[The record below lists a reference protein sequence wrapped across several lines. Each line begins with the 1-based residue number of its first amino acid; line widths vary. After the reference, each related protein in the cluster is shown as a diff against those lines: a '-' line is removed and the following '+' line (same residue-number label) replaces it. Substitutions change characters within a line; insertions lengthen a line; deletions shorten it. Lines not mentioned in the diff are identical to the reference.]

1 MAINT
6 PAPDFVPDTASGAF
20 GQAIVS
26 VLDLVVMVLPF
37 ALFLLR
43 HLVFIGLVYV
53 FERVSSRSIHPPI
66 LMSESHHAHVDVKK
80 NCRPRSC
87 SNKILLKFGPN
98 RSFIPPPACCS
109 RALIFT
115 VPAVPLASLQY
126 NGSATLSFLE
136 NSERMVREQ
145 LEGRGQ

>member
-20 GQAIVS
+20 GQAFVY

-37 ALFLLR
+37 ALFLLV

-66 LMSESHHAHVDVKK
+66 LMSDLSHHAHVVVK
-80 NCRPRSC
+80 
-87 SNKILLKFGPN
+87 
-98 RSFIPPPACCS
+98 
-109 RALIFT
+109 
-115 VPAVPLASLQY
+115 
-126 NGSATLSFLE
+126 
-136 NSERMVREQ
+136 
-145 LEGRGQ
+145 

>member
-20 GQAIVS
+20 GQAFVY

-37 ALFLLR
+37 ALFLLL

-66 LMSESHHAHVDVKK
+66 LMSDLSHHAHVVEKK
-80 NCRPRSC
+80 KLLPSE
-87 SNKILLKFGPN
+87 LLKQNSPQIWPKSLVHSSTRLLLSCTHFYCASCPSSVTPVE
-98 RSFIPPPACCS
+98 RFSYTFIP
-109 RALIFT
+109 
-115 VPAVPLASLQY
+115 
-126 NGSATLSFLE
+126 
-136 NSERMVREQ
+136 
-145 LEGRGQ
+145 